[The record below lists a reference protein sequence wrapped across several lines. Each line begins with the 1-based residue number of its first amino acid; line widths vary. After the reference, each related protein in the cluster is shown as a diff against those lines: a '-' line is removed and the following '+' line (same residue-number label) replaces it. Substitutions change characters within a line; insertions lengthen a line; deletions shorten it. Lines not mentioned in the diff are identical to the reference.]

1 VLDEKDMAKKKT
13 FAVGFTL
20 PGDDFEYVPFDSDQ
34 SLLDADIV
42 LYEVGFGK
50 HYAIE
55 YYQGIPLFGH
65 SDSVRIAQNLQHW
78 RSELAAATNAGK
90 LVIVFLAKPL
100 SYFRYTGEQQYS
112 GTGRSRVATNIVTRV
127 GSYDAVPSITSVEAK
142 SGREVRLTKEGAYIT
157 PYWGEFAE
165 YSPYE
170 AFIEGKFTHAL
181 LTTKTGSKIVGAAIQ
196 GKGSLLFL
204 PPLRYDE
211 EKFTKYDSKKKETY
225 WTAEATRFGKRLA
238 TTLFALS
245 DTLLSGRLTTPPPP
259 WVLDS
264 AFSTLEEG
272 ALHGMIAE
280 VSGRIN
286 QLQQQRTEL
295 AQRLD
300 EAGSIRALLYE
311 HGKPLERAVCD
322 ALTVL
327 GFSAVPFV
335 ESDSEFDVVF
345 KSPEGRCVGEVE
357 GKDNK
362 AVNIDKF
369 SQLER
374 NLQEDFARE
383 GVTEYAKGV
392 LFGNAERL
400 KPLAERGEAFTA
412 KCITAAKRVHAALVR
427 TSDLFDP
434 VRYLRNKQDPDY
446 AKACRQ
452 AIYSTEG
459 DIVVFPP
466 VPVSVIPDIC
476 EESAKI
482 PPTGDVKVE

>member
-1 VLDEKDMAKKKT
+1 MAKKKT
-13 FAVGFTL
+13 FAVGFGL

-42 LYEVGFGK
+42 LYEVGFGN
-50 HYAIE
+50 HSAIE

-65 SDSVRIAQNLQHW
+65 SDSVRVAQNLQHW

-90 LVIVFLAKPL
+90 LVIVFLATPL

-142 SGREVRLTKEGAYIT
+142 SGREVRLTKEGAYLT
-157 PYWGEFAE
+157 PYWKEFAE

-211 EKFTKYDSKKKETY
+211 EKFTKYDPKKKETY

-286 QLQQQRTEL
+286 QLQQERTEL

-311 HGKPLERAVCD
+311 HGKPLERAVCG

-335 ESDSEFDVVF
+335 ERDSEFDVVF
-345 KSPEGRCVGEVE
+345 ESPEGRCVGEVE

-466 VPVSVIPDIC
+466 VPVSVVPDIC